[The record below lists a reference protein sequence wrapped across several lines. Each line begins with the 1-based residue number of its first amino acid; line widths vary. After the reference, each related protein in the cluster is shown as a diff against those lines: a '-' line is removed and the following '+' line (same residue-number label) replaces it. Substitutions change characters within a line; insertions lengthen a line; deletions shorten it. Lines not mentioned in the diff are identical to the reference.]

1 MKKFLSFICA
11 AVIII
16 SLVPCAYAVTGRY
29 IVTAEYADV
38 RKSPNIT
45 SEKIAEV
52 PKNTYV
58 EITEVRSTNFGKAYI
73 AKDGITGWIF
83 MNDLAPAFT
92 EAPESDIREIVIK
105 SYPEKT
111 TYTDGLEELD
121 LTGLS
126 VYSVDKK
133 GKEELIT
140 AYNVFTPEMRG
151 PGTKTV
157 KISYTADKINYFYTS
172 FTVEVVRVP
181 VKSLSVETLPVVSY
195 KEHAV
200 LDLSGLRLTTVF
212 DDPGMNRTLTFD
224 EIKDDPDY
232 IISSCHNEHH
242 GSVLQKG
249 THTIRINYKYQDIFA
264 EFNIEVIPR
273 KLVSLE
279 VKNQPS
285 SLVTYDKTVKPSI
298 DGLILTAYYDNG
310 EVEDIPHYNCLIECD
325 PSQFAIGPGNEV
337 KVYFG
342 ELFVTLDFTY
352 SGTKPQGIKVATPA
366 SLLFLKGEE
375 IDLSDIKVYLEFTDG
390 STQEVTDFT
399 MSRVDYTREGTQNI
413 VVRYKE
419 YSEVFSIIISP
430 IFSKGDVN
438 GDGKVTAGD
447 ARSVLRVSVGFS
459 SLSGMTFFA
468 GDTDRNDKIT
478 ANDARLILRAS
489 VGLENLYITLK

>member
-1 MKKFLSFICA
+1 MKKFLSVICA
-11 AVIII
+11 VVIII
-16 SLVPCAYAVTGRY
+16 SLIPSASAVTGRY
-29 IVTAEYADV
+29 IVTAEFADV

-83 MNDLAPAFT
+83 MNDLAPADSPT
-92 EAPESDIREIVIK
+92 PETDIREIRIK
-105 SYPEKT
+105 TYPYKT
-111 TYTDGLEELD
+111 VYTDGLEELD
-121 LTGLS
+121 LTGLTVCTLDKNGKEKLITS
-126 VYSVDKK
+126 YSVF
-133 GKEELIT
+133 
-140 AYNVFTPEMRG
+140 APEMKI
-151 PGTKTV
+151 PGTKTI
-157 KISYTADKINYFYTS
+157 KISYTPDKSNYFYTS
-172 FTVEVVRVP
+172 FTIEVVRVP
-181 VKSLSVETLPVVSY
+181 VTSITIDTLPVVTY
-195 KEHAV
+195 KEHAI
-200 LDLSGLRLTTVF
+200 LDLSGLKITTCF
-212 DDPGMNRTLTFD
+212 ENPGMNKTLTFD
-224 EIKDDPDY
+224 EIKDNPDY
-232 IISSCHNEHH
+232 VISSCHNEQH

-249 THTIRINYKYQDIFA
+249 THTININYKYQDITASFD
-264 EFNIEVIPR
+264 IEVIPR

-279 VKNQPS
+279 IKQQPS
-285 SLVTYDKTVKPSI
+285 SLVVYDKTVKPSI

-310 EVEDIPHYNCLIECD
+310 EIEDIPHYNCLTECD

-342 ELFVTLDFTY
+342 ELFITLDFTY
-352 SGTKPQGIKVATPA
+352 SNAKPQGIKVATPA

-390 STQEVTDFT
+390 SLQEITDFT
-399 MSRVDYTREGTQNI
+399 MSNVDYTREGTQNI
-413 VVRYKE
+413 VVRYNE
-419 YSEVFSIIISP
+419 FSEVFSIIISP

-447 ARSVLRVSVGFS
+447 ARTVLRVSVGFS

-468 GDTDRNDKIT
+468 GDTDRNDRIT